1 MEDLGESED
10 LQDTDI
16 GAAAISLSTTTAAT
30 LLRKTAWEQTIL
42 ALQQL
47 GVIVFVALLVGGGFV
62 TMVWIEL
69 ALGWVWDKLS
79 DSLGRQK
86 VKDPEN
92 PAALVGSFKRYK

>member
-1 MEDLGESED
+1 MEDLGEED
-10 LQDTDI
+10 LQDPDI
-16 GAAAISLSTTTAAT
+16 GAAAIGLSTTTAAT
-30 LLRKTAWEQTIL
+30 ILKKTAWEQTIL

-62 TMVWIEL
+62 TMVWVEL
-69 ALGWVWDKLS
+69 ALGWLWEKVS
-79 DSLGRQK
+79 DSLGTKK